1 MRALVSNSVDDS
13 ERLLL
18 RDLGVRCAES
28 SSGRNTGLKERL
40 PSGVVGAVD
49 PSKATCSSGSTNVVD
64 KGIIPDGGGTMCRRR
79 EFAGKQSQRRDDTE
93 MVRIDR

>member
-49 PSKATCSSGSTNVVD
+49 PSKATCSSASTNVVD
-64 KGIIPDGGGTMCRRR
+64 KGIIFYGGGRRVEDESSPANR
-79 EFAGKQSQRRDDTE
+79 ASDGVVRRW
-93 MVRIDR
+93 